1 MLKEK
6 IKKVMLEHLKS
17 KGYPNMTPEQIMREL
32 KPMWVKLEE
41 LNLIQ
46 SGWNFTQ
53 FCMIAQEVHL
63 RTELEEELAE
73 LIGKRL

>member
-46 SGWNFTQ
+46 PGWNFTQ

-63 RTELEEELAE
+63 RIQLEEELAE